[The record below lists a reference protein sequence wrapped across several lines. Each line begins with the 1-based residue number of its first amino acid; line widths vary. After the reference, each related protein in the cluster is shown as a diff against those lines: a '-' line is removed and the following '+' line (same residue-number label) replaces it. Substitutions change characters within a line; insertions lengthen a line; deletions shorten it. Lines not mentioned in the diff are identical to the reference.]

1 MQVLALKYRP
11 KHFSELVGQES
22 VAKTLSLALD
32 NQRLANAYLFSG
44 LRGSGKT
51 SSSRI
56 FARALMCET
65 GPKAVPCDTCIQCQS
80 ALNNHHIDIIEMDGA
95 SNRGID
101 DVRNLIEQTRYKP
114 SFGRYKIF
122 IIDEV
127 HMFTTE
133 AFNALLKTLEEP
145 PSHVKFLLATTD
157 ALKLPATILSRTQHF
172 RFKKIPENSVI
183 SHLKTILEKEQVS
196 YETSA
201 LEKLAHSGQGS
212 LRDTITLLEQAINY
226 CDNAIT
232 ESKVAEMLGAID
244 RSVLEDFFQSLI
256 NQDEA
261 RLQERYAILEN
272 YETESVLEEMMLF
285 LKAKLLSPDS
295 YSILL
300 IERFFKIIMSSL
312 SLLKEGANASFV
324 LLLLKMKFKEAL
336 KLKALDDA
344 ILELEQ
350 SKESVLKPL
359 NQNANASKQ
368 EPKST
373 EKIEQAERI
382 EGTEKKEKL
391 ETRENTETLQ
401 TLMLSAKDRIFHN
414 LFKQVQTLVYERN
427 YELGEVFEKN
437 IRFIDFDSQ
446 TKTLTWES
454 LATDKDK
461 ELLRE
466 RFKIVK
472 SIVDGVFGKGENIK
486 IALKHHLENKSTLE
500 TQEIKDFKISSL
512 REKILPKP
520 TIETTAETKE
530 NDTKEAVGKALQT
543 KENDTKEA
551 VGKALQTKE
560 NDTKEAVGKALQTKE
575 NDTKEAV
582 GKALQTK
589 ENDTKE
595 TKETQPKQA
604 PTALQEFMANHS
616 ELIEE
621 IKSEFEI
628 KSVELL

>member
-56 FARALMCET
+56 FARALMCEE

-196 YETSA
+196 YESSA

-232 ESKVAEMLGAID
+232 ESKVAAMLGAID

-261 RLQERYAILEN
+261 RLKERYTILEN

-350 SKESVLKPL
+350 SKESAFQPL
-359 NQNANASKQ
+359 NQNANAPKQ
-368 EPKST
+368 EFKST
-373 EKIEQAERI
+373 DKIEKP
-382 EGTEKKEKL
+382 EKKESA
-391 ETRENTETLQ
+391 ETPQ
-401 TLMLSAKDRIFHN
+401 TPMLSAKDRIFHN

-427 YELGEVFEKN
+427 YELGAVFEKN

-454 LATDKDK
+454 LATNKDK

-472 SIVDGVFGKGENIK
+472 SIVDGVFGKGESIK
-486 IALKHHLENKSTLE
+486 IALKNHSENKSALE
-500 TQEIKDFKISSL
+500 VVKELKFPYSK
-512 REKILPKP
+512 PKP
-520 TIETTAETKE
+520 TTETTAEMKEKETKEKEIQE
-530 NDTKEAVGKALQT
+530 NDTKEVQ
-543 KENDTKEA
+543 EA
-551 VGKALQTKE
+551 
-560 NDTKEAVGKALQTKE
+560 
-575 NDTKEAV
+575 
-582 GKALQTK
+582 
-589 ENDTKE
+589 
-595 TKETQPKQA
+595 QPKQA

-616 ELIEE
+616 NLIEE

>member
-196 YETSA
+196 YESSA

-272 YETESVLEEMMLF
+272 YETEGVLEEMMLF
-285 LKAKLLSPDS
+285 LKAKLLSPDT

-344 ILELEQ
+344 IVELEQ
-350 SKESVLKPL
+350 TPF
-359 NQNANASKQ
+359 NQSPSISYNAPKQ
-368 EPKST
+368 ESKNIEKR
-373 EKIEQAERI
+373 EKIEQIESIEKRESAE
-382 EGTEKKEKL
+382 TP
-391 ETRENTETLQ
+391 Q
-401 TLMLSAKDRIFHN
+401 TPMLSAKDRIFHN

-427 YELGEVFEKN
+427 YELGAVFEKN

-486 IALKHHLENKSTLE
+486 IALKHHLENKNAPEE
-500 TQEIKDFKISSL
+500 TKEVKEFKFPPL
-512 REKILPKP
+512 KPKL
-520 TIETTAETKE
+520 TTETTAETKE
-530 NDTKEAVGKALQT
+530 KETKEAVGKALQT
-543 KENDTKEA
+543 KENDTKE
-551 VGKALQTKE
+551 VQEKEIKE
-560 NDTKEAVGKALQTKE
+560 NE
-575 NDTKEAV
+575 
-582 GKALQTK
+582 
-589 ENDTKE
+589 TKE
-595 TKETQPKQA
+595 TKEAQPKEA

>member
-56 FARALMCET
+56 FARALMCEE
-65 GPKAVPCDTCIQCQS
+65 GPKAVPCDTCTQCQS

-300 IERFFKIIMSSL
+300 IERFFKIIMSGL

-359 NQNANASKQ
+359 NQNANAFKQ
-368 EPKST
+368 EPKIAD
-373 EKIEQAERI
+373 KIEKPEKRESAE
-382 EGTEKKEKL
+382 TP
-391 ETRENTETLQ
+391 Q
-401 TLMLSAKDRIFHN
+401 TPILSAKDRIFHN

-427 YELGEVFEKN
+427 YELGAVFEKN

-454 LATDKDK
+454 LATHKDK
-461 ELLRE
+461 VLLRE

-486 IALKHHLENKSTLE
+486 IALKNHSENKSALE
-500 TQEIKDFKISSL
+500 EIKEFKFPSL
-512 REKILPKP
+512 KPKP
-520 TIETTAETKE
+520 TTETTAEMKEKETKEAIEKETKE
-530 NDTKEAVGKALQT
+530 NDTKEIQ
-543 KENDTKEA
+543 
-551 VGKALQTKE
+551 
-560 NDTKEAVGKALQTKE
+560 
-575 NDTKEAV
+575 
-582 GKALQTK
+582 
-589 ENDTKE
+589 
-595 TKETQPKQA
+595 ETQPKET
-604 PTALQEFMANHS
+604 PTALQEFMTNHS
-616 ELIEE
+616 DLIEE

>member
-196 YETSA
+196 YENSA

-272 YETESVLEEMMLF
+272 YETEGVLEEMMLF

-344 ILELEQ
+344 IVELEQ
-350 SKESVLKPL
+350 TPF
-359 NQNANASKQ
+359 NQSPSISYNAPKQ
-368 EPKST
+368 EFKGT

-382 EGTEKKEKL
+382 EGTEKREKL
-391 ETRENTETLQ
+391 EKRENTETPQ
-401 TLMLSAKDRIFHN
+401 TPMLSAKDRIFHN

-427 YELGEVFEKN
+427 YELGAVFEKN

-454 LATDKDK
+454 LAADKDK

-472 SIVDGVFGKGENIK
+472 GIVDGVFGKGENIK
-486 IALKHHLENKSTLE
+486 IALKNHLENKKAPEE
-500 TQEIKDFKISSL
+500 TKEFKFPFL
-512 REKILPKP
+512 KP
-520 TIETTAETKE
+520 QPTTETTAETKE
-530 NDTKEAVGKALQT
+530 NEKEAVK
-543 KENDTKEA
+543 KEIKE
-551 VGKALQTKE
+551 KE
-560 NDTKEAVGKALQTKE
+560 VQE
-575 NDTKEAV
+575 NE
-582 GKALQTK
+582 
-589 ENDTKE
+589 TKE
-595 TKETQPKQA
+595 TKEAQPKEA

-616 ELIEE
+616 NLIEE

>member
-56 FARALMCET
+56 FARALMCEE

-196 YETSA
+196 YENSA

-272 YETESVLEEMMLF
+272 YETEGVLEEMMLF

-391 ETRENTETLQ
+391 ETRENTETPQ
-401 TLMLSAKDRIFHN
+401 TPMLSAKDRIFHN

-427 YELGEVFEKN
+427 YELGAVFEKN

-446 TKTLTWES
+446 TKTLIWES
-454 LATDKDK
+454 LATNKDK

-472 SIVDGVFGKGENIK
+472 GIVDGVFGKGENIK
-486 IALKHHLENKSTLE
+486 IALKNHSENKSAREE
-500 TQEIKDFKISSL
+500 TKEVKISSL
-512 REKILPKP
+512 REKISPKP
-520 TIETTAETKE
+520 TTETTAETKE
-530 NDTKEAVGKALQT
+530 
-543 KENDTKEA
+543 
-551 VGKALQTKE
+551 
-560 NDTKEAVGKALQTKE
+560 
-575 NDTKEAV
+575 
-582 GKALQTK
+582 
-589 ENDTKE
+589 KE
-595 TKETQPKQA
+595 TKEKETKEKETKEVQEIQPKEA

-616 ELIEE
+616 NLIEE

>member
-56 FARALMCET
+56 FARALMCEE
-65 GPKAVPCDTCIQCQS
+65 GPKSVPCDTCTQCQS

-101 DVRNLIEQTRYKP
+101 DVRNLIEQTCYKP

-256 NQDEA
+256 NQDEV

-300 IERFFKIIMSSL
+300 IERFFKIIMSGL

-359 NQNANASKQ
+359 NQNANAFKQ
-368 EPKST
+368 ESA
-373 EKIEQAERI
+373 EKIEEPEKRESAE
-382 EGTEKKEKL
+382 TM
-391 ETRENTETLQ
+391 Q
-401 TLMLSAKDRIFHN
+401 TPMLSAKDRIFHN

-427 YELGEVFEKN
+427 YELGAVFEKN

-454 LATDKDK
+454 LATHKDK
-461 ELLRE
+461 EFLRE

-486 IALKHHLENKSTLE
+486 IALKNHSENKSTLE
-500 TQEIKDFKISSL
+500 VVKEFKFPSS
-512 REKILPKP
+512 KPKP
-520 TIETTAETKE
+520 TTETTAEMKE
-530 NDTKEAVGKALQT
+530 SETKEAV
-543 KENDTKEA
+543 E
-551 VGKALQTKE
+551 
-560 NDTKEAVGKALQTKE
+560 
-575 NDTKEAV
+575 
-582 GKALQTK
+582 
-589 ENDTKE
+589 KE
-595 TKETQPKQA
+595 TKEKEVQETQPKET
-604 PTALQEFMANHS
+604 PTALQEFMANNS
-616 ELIEE
+616 NLIEE

>member
-196 YETSA
+196 YENSA

-272 YETESVLEEMMLF
+272 YETEGVLEEMMLF
-285 LKAKLLSPDS
+285 LKAKLLSPDT

-344 ILELEQ
+344 IVELEQ
-350 SKESVLKPL
+350 TPF
-359 NQNANASKQ
+359 NQNPSISYNAPKQ
-368 EPKST
+368 EFKNI
-373 EKIEQAERI
+373 EKREKREQIESI
-382 EGTEKKEKL
+382 EK
-391 ETRENTETLQ
+391 RENTETPQ
-401 TLMLSAKDRIFHN
+401 TPMLSAKDRIFHN

-427 YELGEVFEKN
+427 YELGAVFEKN

-446 TKTLTWES
+446 IKTLTWES

-486 IALKHHLENKSTLE
+486 IALKHHLENKSAPEE
-500 TQEIKDFKISSL
+500 TKEFKFPPL
-512 REKILPKP
+512 KPKP
-520 TIETTAETKE
+520 TTETTAEMKE
-530 NDTKEAVGKALQT
+530 NEKEAVGKALQT
-543 KENDTKEA
+543 KENDTKEIQ
-551 VGKALQTKE
+551 KKE
-560 NDTKEAVGKALQTKE
+560 VQKKEVQ
-575 NDTKEAV
+575 
-582 GKALQTK
+582 
-589 ENDTKE
+589 
-595 TKETQPKQA
+595 ETQPKEA

>member
-56 FARALMCET
+56 FARALMCEE

-196 YETSA
+196 YEASA

-272 YETESVLEEMMLF
+272 YETEGVLEEMMLF

-350 SKESVLKPL
+350 APF
-359 NQNANASKQ
+359 NQSPSISYNAPKQ

-382 EGTEKKEKL
+382 EGTEKKESAEKK
-391 ETRENTETLQ
+391 ENTETPQ
-401 TLMLSAKDRIFHN
+401 TPMLSAKDRIFHN

-427 YELGEVFEKN
+427 YELGAVFEKN
-437 IRFIDFDSQ
+437 ICFIDFDSQ

-472 SIVDGVFGKGENIK
+472 GIVDGVFGKGENIK
-486 IALKHHLENKSTLE
+486 IALKNHSENKSALE
-500 TQEIKDFKISSL
+500 EVKEFKFPYS
-512 REKILPKP
+512 KPKP
-520 TIETTAETKE
+520 TTETTAETKE
-530 NDTKEAVGKALQT
+530 KEIKEAAEKETKEKEVQ
-543 KENDTKEA
+543 ENDTKEI
-551 VGKALQTKE
+551 Q
-560 NDTKEAVGKALQTKE
+560 
-575 NDTKEAV
+575 
-582 GKALQTK
+582 
-589 ENDTKE
+589 
-595 TKETQPKQA
+595 ETQPKEA

-616 ELIEE
+616 NLIEE

>member
-196 YETSA
+196 YESSA

-272 YETESVLEEMMLF
+272 YETEGVLEEMMLF
-285 LKAKLLSPDS
+285 LKAKLLSPDT

-344 ILELEQ
+344 IVELEQ
-350 SKESVLKPL
+350 TPF
-359 NQNANASKQ
+359 NQSPSISYNAPKQ
-368 EPKST
+368 ESKNIEKR
-373 EKIEQAERI
+373 EKIEQIESIEKRESAE
-382 EGTEKKEKL
+382 TP
-391 ETRENTETLQ
+391 Q
-401 TLMLSAKDRIFHN
+401 TPMLSAKDRIFHN

-427 YELGEVFEKN
+427 YELGAVFEKN

-486 IALKHHLENKSTLE
+486 IALKHHLENKNALE
-500 TQEIKDFKISSL
+500 ETKEVKEFKFPPL
-512 REKILPKP
+512 KPKL
-520 TIETTAETKE
+520 TTETTAEMQEKE
-530 NDTKEAVGKALQT
+530 TKEAVRKALQT
-543 KENDTKEA
+543 KENDTKE
-551 VGKALQTKE
+551 VQEKE
-560 NDTKEAVGKALQTKE
+560 IQEA
-575 NDTKEAV
+575 
-582 GKALQTK
+582 
-589 ENDTKE
+589 
-595 TKETQPKQA
+595 QPKEA

>member
-56 FARALMCET
+56 FARALMCEK
-65 GPKAVPCDTCIQCQS
+65 GPKAVPCDTCTQCQS

-300 IERFFKIIMSSL
+300 IERFFKIIMSGL

-359 NQNANASKQ
+359 SQNANAFKQ
-368 EPKST
+368 ESA
-373 EKIEQAERI
+373 EKIERP
-382 EGTEKKEKL
+382 EK
-391 ETRENTETLQ
+391 RESTETPQ
-401 TLMLSAKDRIFHN
+401 TPMLSAKDRIFHN

-427 YELGEVFEKN
+427 YELGAVFEKN

-454 LATDKDK
+454 LATHKDK

-486 IALKHHLENKSTLE
+486 IALKNHSENKSALE
-500 TQEIKDFKISSL
+500 EIKEFKFPSL
-512 REKILPKP
+512 KPKP
-520 TIETTAETKE
+520 TTETTAEMKE
-530 NDTKEAVGKALQT
+530 
-543 KENDTKEA
+543 
-551 VGKALQTKE
+551 
-560 NDTKEAVGKALQTKE
+560 
-575 NDTKEAV
+575 
-582 GKALQTK
+582 
-589 ENDTKE
+589 KE
-595 TKETQPKQA
+595 TKEKEIQETQPKET
-604 PTALQEFMANHS
+604 PTALQEFMANNS
-616 ELIEE
+616 NLIEE

>member
-56 FARALMCET
+56 FARALMCEE

-196 YETSA
+196 YESSA

-256 NQDEA
+256 NQDET
-261 RLQERYAILEN
+261 RLKERYAILEN

-350 SKESVLKPL
+350 TPF
-359 NQNANASKQ
+359 NQSSSISYNAPKQ

-382 EGTEKKEKL
+382 EGTEKKESAEKKENA
-391 ETRENTETLQ
+391 ETPQ
-401 TLMLSAKDRIFHN
+401 TPMLSAKDRIFHN

-427 YELGEVFEKN
+427 YELGAVFEKN

-454 LATDKDK
+454 LAADKDK

-472 SIVDGVFGKGENIK
+472 GIVDSVFGKGENIK
-486 IALKHHLENKSTLE
+486 IALKHHLENKSAPEE
-500 TQEIKDFKISSL
+500 TKEFKFPPL
-512 REKILPKP
+512 KPKP
-520 TIETTAETKE
+520 TTETTAEMKEKEVQKNETKEKEIKE
-530 NDTKEAVGKALQT
+530 NDTKEVQKNEIKEKEI
-543 KENDTKEA
+543 KENE
-551 VGKALQTKE
+551 
-560 NDTKEAVGKALQTKE
+560 
-575 NDTKEAV
+575 
-582 GKALQTK
+582 
-589 ENDTKE
+589 TKE
-595 TKETQPKQA
+595 TKEAQPKEA

>member
-196 YETSA
+196 YESSA

-232 ESKVAEMLGAID
+232 ESKVAAMLGAID

-261 RLQERYAILEN
+261 RLKERYAILEN

-359 NQNANASKQ
+359 NQNANAPKQ
-368 EPKST
+368 EPKSA
-373 EKIEQAERI
+373 EKIEKP
-382 EGTEKKEKL
+382 EKKENA
-391 ETRENTETLQ
+391 ETPQ
-401 TLMLSAKDRIFHN
+401 TPMLSAKDRIFHN

-427 YELGEVFEKN
+427 YELGAVFEKN

-454 LATDKDK
+454 LAIDKDK

-486 IALKHHLENKSTLE
+486 IALKHHLENKSALE
-500 TQEIKDFKISSL
+500 EVKEFKFPYS
-512 REKILPKP
+512 KPKP
-520 TIETTAETKE
+520 TTETTAETKEKEVQKKEIKEKETKEKETKEKETKEKETKE
-530 NDTKEAVGKALQT
+530 NDTKEIQ
-543 KENDTKEA
+543 EA
-551 VGKALQTKE
+551 
-560 NDTKEAVGKALQTKE
+560 
-575 NDTKEAV
+575 
-582 GKALQTK
+582 
-589 ENDTKE
+589 
-595 TKETQPKQA
+595 QPKQA

-616 ELIEE
+616 NLIEE

>member
-56 FARALMCET
+56 FARALMCEE

-196 YETSA
+196 YESSA

-261 RLQERYAILEN
+261 RLKERYAILEN

-344 ILELEQ
+344 IVELEQ
-350 SKESVLKPL
+350 TKESVFQPL
-359 NQNANASKQ
+359 NQNANAPKQ
-368 EPKST
+368 EPKSA
-373 EKIEQAERI
+373 EKIEKP
-382 EGTEKKEKL
+382 EK
-391 ETRENTETLQ
+391 RENAETQQ
-401 TLMLSAKDRIFHN
+401 TPMLSVKDRIFHN

-427 YELGEVFEKN
+427 YELGAVFEKN

-454 LATDKDK
+454 LATNKDK

-472 SIVDGVFGKGENIK
+472 SIVDGVFGKGESIK
-486 IALKHHLENKSTLE
+486 IALKNHLENKSAPEE
-500 TQEIKDFKISSL
+500 TKEVKEFKFPPL
-512 REKILPKP
+512 KP
-520 TIETTAETKE
+520 QPTTETTAETKE
-530 NDTKEAVGKALQT
+530 NEKEAVGKALQT
-543 KENDTKEA
+543 KENDTKEIKEKE
-551 VGKALQTKE
+551 VQEKEIKENETKE
-560 NDTKEAVGKALQTKE
+560 VQ
-575 NDTKEAV
+575 
-582 GKALQTK
+582 
-589 ENDTKE
+589 
-595 TKETQPKQA
+595 ETQPKEA

>member
-56 FARALMCET
+56 FARALMCEE
-65 GPKAVPCDTCIQCQS
+65 GPKAVPCDTCTQCQS

-350 SKESVLKPL
+350 NKESVLKPL
-359 NQNANASKQ
+359 NQNANAFKQ

-373 EKIEQAERI
+373 EKIEKP
-382 EGTEKKEKL
+382 EKKESA
-391 ETRENTETLQ
+391 ETPQ
-401 TLMLSAKDRIFHN
+401 TPMLSAKDRIFHN

-427 YELGEVFEKN
+427 YELGAVFEKN

-454 LATDKDK
+454 LATHKDK

-486 IALKHHLENKSTLE
+486 IALKNHSENKSALE
-500 TQEIKDFKISSL
+500 VVKEFKFPSL
-512 REKILPKP
+512 KPKP
-520 TIETTAETKE
+520 TTETTAETKE
-530 NDTKEAVGKALQT
+530 KES
-543 KENDTKEA
+543 KENDTKEI
-551 VGKALQTKE
+551 Q
-560 NDTKEAVGKALQTKE
+560 
-575 NDTKEAV
+575 
-582 GKALQTK
+582 
-589 ENDTKE
+589 
-595 TKETQPKQA
+595 ETQPKET

-616 ELIEE
+616 DLIEE

>member
-56 FARALMCET
+56 FARALMCEE

-196 YETSA
+196 YESSA

-350 SKESVLKPL
+350 TKESAFQPL
-359 NQNANASKQ
+359 NQNANAPKQ
-368 EPKST
+368 EPKS
-373 EKIEQAERI
+373 AERI
-382 EGTEKKEKL
+382 EGTEKKESAEK
-391 ETRENTETLQ
+391 RENTETPQ
-401 TLMLSAKDRIFHN
+401 TPMLSAKDRIFHN

-427 YELGEVFEKN
+427 YELGAVFEKN

-454 LATDKDK
+454 LATNKDK

-472 SIVDGVFGKGENIK
+472 GIVDGVFGKGENIK
-486 IALKHHLENKSTLE
+486 IALKNHLENKSAREE
-500 TQEIKDFKISSL
+500 TKEIKDFKISSL
-512 REKILPKP
+512 REKISPKP
-520 TIETTAETKE
+520 TTETTAEMKE
-530 NDTKEAVGKALQT
+530 KETKEAVK
-543 KENDTKEA
+543 KEIKE
-551 VGKALQTKE
+551 KE
-560 NDTKEAVGKALQTKE
+560 IQKKEI
-575 NDTKEAV
+575 
-582 GKALQTK
+582 K

-595 TKETQPKQA
+595 TKETQPKEA

>member
-56 FARALMCET
+56 FARALMCEE
-65 GPKAVPCDTCIQCQS
+65 GPKAVPCDTCPQCQS

-312 SLLKEGANASFV
+312 SLLKEGANAGFV

-350 SKESVLKPL
+350 SKESTFQPL
-359 NQNANASKQ
+359 NQNANAFKQ
-368 EPKST
+368 EIT
-373 EKIEQAERI
+373 DKIEKPEKRESAE
-382 EGTEKKEKL
+382 TQ
-391 ETRENTETLQ
+391 Q
-401 TLMLSAKDRIFHN
+401 TPMLSAKDRIFHN

-427 YELGEVFEKN
+427 YELGAVFEKN
-437 IRFIDFDSQ
+437 IRFVDFDSQ

-454 LATDKDK
+454 LATNKDK

-486 IALKHHLENKSTLE
+486 IALKNHSENKSALE
-500 TQEIKDFKISSL
+500 VVKEFKFPFS
-512 REKILPKP
+512 KPKP
-520 TIETTAETKE
+520 TTETMAETKEKEIKE
-530 NDTKEAVGKALQT
+530 NDTKEIQ
-543 KENDTKEA
+543 
-551 VGKALQTKE
+551 
-560 NDTKEAVGKALQTKE
+560 
-575 NDTKEAV
+575 
-582 GKALQTK
+582 
-589 ENDTKE
+589 
-595 TKETQPKQA
+595 ETQPKET

-616 ELIEE
+616 DLIEE

>member
-56 FARALMCET
+56 FARALMCEE
-65 GPKAVPCDTCIQCQS
+65 GPKAVPCDTCTQCQS

-285 LKAKLLSPDS
+285 LKAKLLSPDV

-300 IERFFKIIMSSL
+300 IERFFKIIMSGL

-359 NQNANASKQ
+359 NQNANAFKQ
-368 EPKST
+368 ESKIA
-373 EKIEQAERI
+373 EKIEKPEKREDAE
-382 EGTEKKEKL
+382 TP
-391 ETRENTETLQ
+391 Q
-401 TLMLSAKDRIFHN
+401 TPMLSAKDRIFHN

-427 YELGEVFEKN
+427 YELGAVFEKN
-437 IRFIDFDSQ
+437 IRFVDFDSQ

-454 LATDKDK
+454 LATHKDK

-486 IALKHHLENKSTLE
+486 IALKNHSENKSALE
-500 TQEIKDFKISSL
+500 EIKEFKFPSL
-512 REKILPKP
+512 KPKP
-520 TIETTAETKE
+520 TTETTAETKE
-530 NDTKEAVGKALQT
+530 NDTKEAVEKKAKEKEIQENNT
-543 KENDTKEA
+543 KEI
-551 VGKALQTKE
+551 Q
-560 NDTKEAVGKALQTKE
+560 
-575 NDTKEAV
+575 
-582 GKALQTK
+582 
-589 ENDTKE
+589 
-595 TKETQPKQA
+595 ETQPKET

-616 ELIEE
+616 DLIEE

>member
-56 FARALMCET
+56 FARALMCEE

-196 YETSA
+196 YESSA

-344 ILELEQ
+344 IVELEQ
-350 SKESVLKPL
+350 SKESALKPL
-359 NQNANASKQ
+359 NQNANAPKQ
-368 EPKST
+368 EPKSA

-382 EGTEKKEKL
+382 EGTEKKESAEK
-391 ETRENTETLQ
+391 RENTETSQ
-401 TLMLSAKDRIFHN
+401 TPMLSAKDRIFHN

-427 YELGEVFEKN
+427 YELGAVFEKN

-472 SIVDGVFGKGENIK
+472 GIVDGVFGKGENIK
-486 IALKHHLENKSTLE
+486 IALKNHLENKSAREE
-500 TQEIKDFKISSL
+500 TKEVKDFKISSL

-520 TIETTAETKE
+520 TTETTAEMKEKEVQKNEIKEKEIKE
-530 NDTKEAVGKALQT
+530 NDTKEVQ
-543 KENDTKEA
+543 EA
-551 VGKALQTKE
+551 
-560 NDTKEAVGKALQTKE
+560 
-575 NDTKEAV
+575 
-582 GKALQTK
+582 
-589 ENDTKE
+589 
-595 TKETQPKQA
+595 QPKQA
-604 PTALQEFMANHS
+604 PTALQEFMVNHS

>member
-56 FARALMCET
+56 FARALMCEE
-65 GPKAVPCDTCIQCQS
+65 GPKAVPCDTCTQCQS

-183 SHLKTILEKEQVS
+183 SHLKTILEKEKVS

-285 LKAKLLSPDS
+285 LKAKLLSPDF

-300 IERFFKIIMSSL
+300 IERFFKIIMSAL

-350 SKESVLKPL
+350 NKESVLKPL
-359 NQNANASKQ
+359 NQNANAFKQ
-368 EPKST
+368 EPKIA
-373 EKIEQAERI
+373 EKIEGAEKI
-382 EGTEKKEKL
+382 EKPEKRESA
-391 ETRENTETLQ
+391 ETPQ
-401 TLMLSAKDRIFHN
+401 TPMLSAKDRIFHN

-427 YELGEVFEKN
+427 YELGAVFEKN

-454 LATDKDK
+454 LATHKDK

-486 IALKHHLENKSTLE
+486 IALKNQNKSALE
-500 TQEIKDFKISSL
+500 EIKEFKFPYS
-512 REKILPKP
+512 KPKP
-520 TIETTAETKE
+520 TTETTAETKE
-530 NDTKEAVGKALQT
+530 NETKEAAEKET
-543 KENDTKEA
+543 KEKEIQENDTKE
-551 VGKALQTKE
+551 VQ
-560 NDTKEAVGKALQTKE
+560 
-575 NDTKEAV
+575 
-582 GKALQTK
+582 
-589 ENDTKE
+589 
-595 TKETQPKQA
+595 ETQPKQT

-616 ELIEE
+616 DLIEE

-628 KSVELL
+628 KSVEWL

>member
-56 FARALMCET
+56 FARALMCEE

-232 ESKVAEMLGAID
+232 ESKVAAMLGAID

-256 NQDEA
+256 NQDEV
-261 RLQERYAILEN
+261 RLKERYAILEN

-350 SKESVLKPL
+350 SKENAFQPL
-359 NQNANASKQ
+359 NQNSNAPKQ

-373 EKIEQAERI
+373 ERI
-382 EGTEKKEKL
+382 ERTEKREKPEKKESA
-391 ETRENTETLQ
+391 ETPQ
-401 TLMLSAKDRIFHN
+401 TPMLSAKDRIFHN

-427 YELGEVFEKN
+427 YELGAVFEKN

-454 LATDKDK
+454 LATHKDK

-486 IALKHHLENKSTLE
+486 IALKNHLENKSAPEE
-500 TQEIKDFKISSL
+500 TKEVKDFKISSL
-512 REKILPKP
+512 REKILPKS
-520 TIETTAETKE
+520 TTETTAEMQKKE
-530 NDTKEAVGKALQT
+530 VQKKEVQK
-543 KENDTKEA
+543 KEVQKNEIKE
-551 VGKALQTKE
+551 
-560 NDTKEAVGKALQTKE
+560 
-575 NDTKEAV
+575 
-582 GKALQTK
+582 
-589 ENDTKE
+589 KE
-595 TKETQPKQA
+595 TKEKETKEVQEAQPKQA
-604 PTALQEFMANHS
+604 PTALQEFLANHS
-616 ELIEE
+616 NLIEE

>member
-56 FARALMCET
+56 FARALMCEE
-65 GPKAVPCDTCIQCQS
+65 GPKAVPCDTCTQCQS

-350 SKESVLKPL
+350 TPF
-359 NQNANASKQ
+359 NQSPSISYNAPKQ
-368 EPKST
+368 EPKS
-373 EKIEQAERI
+373 AERI
-382 EGTEKKEKL
+382 EGTEK
-391 ETRENTETLQ
+391 RENTEKIASAETPQ
-401 TLMLSAKDRIFHN
+401 TPMLSAKDRIFHN

-427 YELGEVFEKN
+427 YELGAVFEKN

-472 SIVDGVFGKGENIK
+472 GIVDSVFGKGESIK
-486 IALKHHLENKSTLE
+486 IALNNHLENKSAPLE
-500 TQEIKDFKISSL
+500 EVKEFKICSL
-512 REKILPKP
+512 R
-520 TIETTAETKE
+520 
-530 NDTKEAVGKALQT
+530 
-543 KENDTKEA
+543 
-551 VGKALQTKE
+551 
-560 NDTKEAVGKALQTKE
+560 
-575 NDTKEAV
+575 
-582 GKALQTK
+582 
-589 ENDTKE
+589 
-595 TKETQPKQA
+595 
-604 PTALQEFMANHS
+604 
-616 ELIEE
+616 
-621 IKSEFEI
+621 
-628 KSVELL
+628 

>member
-56 FARALMCET
+56 FARALMCEE

-196 YETSA
+196 YESSA

-350 SKESVLKPL
+350 TPF
-359 NQNANASKQ
+359 NQSPSISYNAPKQ
-368 EPKST
+368 EPKGI
-373 EKIEQAERI
+373 ERIEQAERI
-382 EGTEKKEKL
+382 ERTEKRESAERIGGE
-391 ETRENTETLQ
+391 ETPQ
-401 TLMLSAKDRIFHN
+401 TPMLSAKDRIFHN

-427 YELGEVFEKN
+427 YELGAVFEKN

-472 SIVDGVFGKGENIK
+472 GIVDSVFGKGENIK
-486 IALKHHLENKSTLE
+486 IALKNHLENKSAPEE
-500 TQEIKDFKISSL
+500 TKEVKDFKISSL

-520 TIETTAETKE
+520 TTETTAEMQEKETKEAVKKEIKEKEIQKKEIKE
-530 NDTKEAVGKALQT
+530 NDTKEVQ
-543 KENDTKEA
+543 EI
-551 VGKALQTKE
+551 
-560 NDTKEAVGKALQTKE
+560 
-575 NDTKEAV
+575 
-582 GKALQTK
+582 
-589 ENDTKE
+589 
-595 TKETQPKQA
+595 QPKEA

-616 ELIEE
+616 NLIEE

>member
-56 FARALMCET
+56 FARALMCEE

-196 YETSA
+196 YENSA

-261 RLQERYAILEN
+261 RLKERYAILEN

-344 ILELEQ
+344 IVELEQ
-350 SKESVLKPL
+350 TPF
-359 NQNANASKQ
+359 NQSPSISYNVPKQ
-368 EPKST
+368 EFKGT
-373 EKIEQAERI
+373 ERIEQAERI
-382 EGTEKKEKL
+382 EGTEKIEKL
-391 ETRENTETLQ
+391 EKRENAETPQ
-401 TLMLSAKDRIFHN
+401 TPMLSAKDRIFHN

-427 YELGEVFEKN
+427 YELGAVFEKN

-454 LATDKDK
+454 LATNKDK

-486 IALKHHLENKSTLE
+486 IALKNHLENKSAREE
-500 TQEIKDFKISSL
+500 TKEVKDFKISSL
-512 REKILPKP
+512 KEKVLPKP
-520 TIETTAETKE
+520 TTETTAETKE
-530 NDTKEAVGKALQT
+530 KEVQKNEIKEKEVQ
-543 KENDTKEA
+543 ENDTKE
-551 VGKALQTKE
+551 VQE
-560 NDTKEAVGKALQTKE
+560 I
-575 NDTKEAV
+575 
-582 GKALQTK
+582 
-589 ENDTKE
+589 
-595 TKETQPKQA
+595 QPKEA

-616 ELIEE
+616 NLIEE

>member
-196 YETSA
+196 YESSA

-272 YETESVLEEMMLF
+272 YETEGVLEEMMLF

-344 ILELEQ
+344 IVELEQ
-350 SKESVLKPL
+350 TPF
-359 NQNANASKQ
+359 NQSPSISYNAPKQ
-368 EPKST
+368 EFKGT
-373 EKIEQAERI
+373 EKIEQVERI
-382 EGTEKKEKL
+382 EGTEKREKL
-391 ETRENTETLQ
+391 EKRENTEAPQ
-401 TLMLSAKDRIFHN
+401 TPMLSAKDRIFHN

-427 YELGEVFEKN
+427 YELGAVFEKN
-437 IRFIDFDSQ
+437 IRLIDFDSQ

-472 SIVDGVFGKGENIK
+472 SIVDGVFGKGESIK
-486 IALKHHLENKSTLE
+486 IALKNHLENKNAPEE
-500 TQEIKDFKISSL
+500 TKEVKDFKISSL
-512 REKILPKP
+512 REKILPQP
-520 TIETTAETKE
+520 TTETMAETKE
-530 NDTKEAVGKALQT
+530 NEKEAVGKALQT
-543 KENDTKEA
+543 KENETKE
-551 VGKALQTKE
+551 VQKNETKE
-560 NDTKEAVGKALQTKE
+560 VQ
-575 NDTKEAV
+575 
-582 GKALQTK
+582 
-589 ENDTKE
+589 
-595 TKETQPKQA
+595 ETQPKEA

>member
-56 FARALMCET
+56 FARALMCEE

-196 YETSA
+196 YESSA

-261 RLQERYAILEN
+261 RLKERYAILEN

-344 ILELEQ
+344 IVELEQ
-350 SKESVLKPL
+350 TPF
-359 NQNANASKQ
+359 NQNPNISYNAPKQ
-368 EPKST
+368 EFKST

-382 EGTEKKEKL
+382 EGTEKKESAEKK
-391 ETRENTETLQ
+391 ENTETPQ
-401 TLMLSAKDRIFHN
+401 TPMLSAKDRIFHN

-427 YELGEVFEKN
+427 YELGAVFEKN

-454 LATDKDK
+454 LVTDKDK

-486 IALKHHLENKSTLE
+486 IALKNHLENKSAREE
-500 TQEIKDFKISSL
+500 TKEVKDFKISSL
-512 REKILPKP
+512 REKISPKP
-520 TIETTAETKE
+520 TTETTAEMKE
-530 NDTKEAVGKALQT
+530 NEKEAVGKALQT
-543 KENDTKEA
+543 KENDTKE
-551 VGKALQTKE
+551 VKEKEVQEKEIKE
-560 NDTKEAVGKALQTKE
+560 NDTKEIQ
-575 NDTKEAV
+575 
-582 GKALQTK
+582 
-589 ENDTKE
+589 
-595 TKETQPKQA
+595 ETQPKQT

>member
-11 KHFSELVGQES
+11 KHFSELIGQES

-56 FARALMCET
+56 FARALMCEE

-196 YETSA
+196 YEGSA

-350 SKESVLKPL
+350 TPF
-359 NQNANASKQ
+359 NQNPSISYNAPKQ

-373 EKIEQAERI
+373 ERIEQAERI
-382 EGTEKKEKL
+382 ENAEAP
-391 ETRENTETLQ
+391 Q
-401 TLMLSAKDRIFHN
+401 TPMLSAKDRIFHN

-427 YELGEVFEKN
+427 YELGAVFEKN

-472 SIVDGVFGKGENIK
+472 SIVDSVFGKGENIK
-486 IALKHHLENKSTLE
+486 IALKHHLENKSAPEE
-500 TQEIKDFKISSL
+500 TKEVKDFKISSL
-512 REKILPKP
+512 REKILPQP
-520 TIETTAETKE
+520 TTETTAEIQEKE
-530 NDTKEAVGKALQT
+530 TKEAVK
-543 KENDTKEA
+543 KEIKE
-551 VGKALQTKE
+551 KE
-560 NDTKEAVGKALQTKE
+560 VQ
-575 NDTKEAV
+575 
-582 GKALQTK
+582 
-589 ENDTKE
+589 
-595 TKETQPKQA
+595 ETQPKEA

>member
-56 FARALMCET
+56 FARALMCEE

-196 YETSA
+196 YESSA

-285 LKAKLLSPDS
+285 LKAKLLSPDT

-350 SKESVLKPL
+350 SKESTLKPL
-359 NQNANASKQ
+359 NQNANAPKQ
-368 EPKST
+368 EPKSA
-373 EKIEQAERI
+373 EKIEKPEKR
-382 EGTEKKEKL
+382 ESTEKKENA
-391 ETRENTETLQ
+391 ETPQ
-401 TLMLSAKDRIFHN
+401 TPMLSAKDRIFHN

-427 YELGEVFEKN
+427 YELGAVFEKN

-454 LATDKDK
+454 LATNKDK

-472 SIVDGVFGKGENIK
+472 SIVDGVFGKGESIK
-486 IALKHHLENKSTLE
+486 IALKNHSENKST
-500 TQEIKDFKISSL
+500 
-512 REKILPKP
+512 REVVKELKFPYSKPKP
-520 TIETTAETKE
+520 TTETTAETKE
-530 NDTKEAVGKALQT
+530 KETKEKET
-543 KENDTKEA
+543 KEKEVQENDTKEI
-551 VGKALQTKE
+551 Q
-560 NDTKEAVGKALQTKE
+560 
-575 NDTKEAV
+575 
-582 GKALQTK
+582 
-589 ENDTKE
+589 
-595 TKETQPKQA
+595 ETQPKEA

>member
-56 FARALMCET
+56 FARALMCEE

-261 RLQERYAILEN
+261 RLKERYAILEN

-285 LKAKLLSPDS
+285 LKAKLLSPDF

-350 SKESVLKPL
+350 TKESAFQPI
-359 NQNANASKQ
+359 NQNANTPKQ
-368 EPKST
+368 EPKSA
-373 EKIEQAERI
+373 EKIEKP
-382 EGTEKKEKL
+382 EKKENA
-391 ETRENTETLQ
+391 ETPQ
-401 TLMLSAKDRIFHN
+401 TPMLSAKDRIFHN

-427 YELGEVFEKN
+427 YELGAVFEKN

-454 LATDKDK
+454 LAANKDK

-472 SIVDGVFGKGENIK
+472 SIVDGVFGKGESIK
-486 IALKHHLENKSTLE
+486 IALKNHSENKNALE
-500 TQEIKDFKISSL
+500 VVKEFKFPSL
-512 REKILPKP
+512 KPKP
-520 TIETTAETKE
+520 TTETTAETKE
-530 NDTKEAVGKALQT
+530 KEIQKNEIKEKEVQ
-543 KENDTKEA
+543 ENDTKE
-551 VGKALQTKE
+551 VQ
-560 NDTKEAVGKALQTKE
+560 
-575 NDTKEAV
+575 
-582 GKALQTK
+582 
-589 ENDTKE
+589 
-595 TKETQPKQA
+595 ETQPKEA

-616 ELIEE
+616 NLIEE

>member
-80 ALNNHHIDIIEMDGA
+80 ALNNHHIDVIEMDGA

-196 YETSA
+196 YEASA

-232 ESKVAEMLGAID
+232 ESKVAAMLGAID

-350 SKESVLKPL
+350 TPF
-359 NQNANASKQ
+359 NQNPSISYNAPKQ
-368 EPKST
+368 EPKSA
-373 EKIEQAERI
+373 EKIEKPEKKESAERI
-382 EGTEKKEKL
+382 ESA
-391 ETRENTETLQ
+391 ETPQ
-401 TLMLSAKDRIFHN
+401 TPMLSAKDRIFHN

-427 YELGEVFEKN
+427 YELGAVFEKN

-454 LATDKDK
+454 LAADKDK

-472 SIVDGVFGKGENIK
+472 GIVDGVFGNGENIK
-486 IALKHHLENKSTLE
+486 IALKHHLENKSALE
-500 TQEIKDFKISSL
+500 ETKEIKISSL
-512 REKILPKP
+512 REKILPQP
-520 TIETTAETKE
+520 TTETMAEMKEKEVQKNEIKEKEIKE
-530 NDTKEAVGKALQT
+530 NDTKEIQ
-543 KENDTKEA
+543 
-551 VGKALQTKE
+551 
-560 NDTKEAVGKALQTKE
+560 
-575 NDTKEAV
+575 
-582 GKALQTK
+582 
-589 ENDTKE
+589 
-595 TKETQPKQA
+595 ETQPKQA

>member
-196 YETSA
+196 YESSA

-232 ESKVAEMLGAID
+232 ESKVAAMLGAID

-261 RLQERYAILEN
+261 RLKERYAILEN

-344 ILELEQ
+344 IVELEQ

-359 NQNANASKQ
+359 NQNANAPKQ

-382 EGTEKKEKL
+382 ERTEK
-391 ETRENTETLQ
+391 RENAETPQ
-401 TLMLSAKDRIFHN
+401 TPMLSAKDRIFHN

-427 YELGEVFEKN
+427 YELGAVFEKN
-437 IRFIDFDSQ
+437 IHFIDFDSQ

-454 LATDKDK
+454 LATNKDK

-486 IALKHHLENKSTLE
+486 IALKHHLENKSAPE
-500 TQEIKDFKISSL
+500 TQEVKEFKFPFL
-512 REKILPKP
+512 KPKP
-520 TIETTAETKE
+520 TTETTAEMKE
-530 NDTKEAVGKALQT
+530 NGKEAVK
-543 KENDTKEA
+543 KEIKE
-551 VGKALQTKE
+551 KE
-560 NDTKEAVGKALQTKE
+560 VQKN
-575 NDTKEAV
+575 
-582 GKALQTK
+582 
-589 ENDTKE
+589 E
-595 TKETQPKQA
+595 TKEVQEAQPKEA
-604 PTALQEFMANHS
+604 PTALQEFMVNHS
-616 ELIEE
+616 NLIEE

>member
-56 FARALMCET
+56 FARALMCEE

-285 LKAKLLSPDS
+285 LKAKLLSPDF

-350 SKESVLKPL
+350 TPF
-359 NQNANASKQ
+359 NQNPSISYNDSKQ
-368 EPKST
+368 EPKS
-373 EKIEQAERI
+373 
-382 EGTEKKEKL
+382 TEKKEKL

-401 TLMLSAKDRIFHN
+401 TPMLSAKDRIFHN

-427 YELGEVFEKN
+427 YELGAVFEKN

-454 LATDKDK
+454 LAADKDK

-472 SIVDGVFGKGENIK
+472 SIVDGVFGKGESIK
-486 IALKHHLENKSTLE
+486 IALKNHSENKSAREE
-500 TQEIKDFKISSL
+500 TKEIKDFKISSL

-520 TIETTAETKE
+520 TTETTAEMKEKETKEKEIQE
-530 NDTKEAVGKALQT
+530 NDTKEVQ
-543 KENDTKEA
+543 EA
-551 VGKALQTKE
+551 
-560 NDTKEAVGKALQTKE
+560 
-575 NDTKEAV
+575 
-582 GKALQTK
+582 
-589 ENDTKE
+589 
-595 TKETQPKQA
+595 QPKQA

-616 ELIEE
+616 NLIEE

>member
-56 FARALMCET
+56 FARALMCEE
-65 GPKAVPCDTCIQCQS
+65 GPKSVPCDTCAQCQS

-261 RLQERYAILEN
+261 RLQERYAVLEN

-300 IERFFKIIMSSL
+300 IERFFKIIMSGL

-350 SKESVLKPL
+350 SKESALKPL
-359 NQNANASKQ
+359 SQNANSFKQ
-368 EPKST
+368 EST
-373 EKIEQAERI
+373 EKIEKPEKRESAE
-382 EGTEKKEKL
+382 TP
-391 ETRENTETLQ
+391 Q
-401 TLMLSAKDRIFHN
+401 TPMLSAKDRIFHN

-427 YELGEVFEKN
+427 YELGAVFEKN

-454 LATDKDK
+454 LATHKDK

-486 IALKHHLENKSTLE
+486 IALKNHSENKSALE
-500 TQEIKDFKISSL
+500 VVKEFKFPSL
-512 REKILPKP
+512 KPKP
-520 TIETTAETKE
+520 TTETTAEMKEKETKEAIEKETKE
-530 NDTKEAVGKALQT
+530 NDTKEIQ
-543 KENDTKEA
+543 
-551 VGKALQTKE
+551 
-560 NDTKEAVGKALQTKE
+560 
-575 NDTKEAV
+575 
-582 GKALQTK
+582 
-589 ENDTKE
+589 
-595 TKETQPKQA
+595 ETQPKET

-616 ELIEE
+616 NLIEE

>member
-56 FARALMCET
+56 FARALMCEE

-145 PSHVKFLLATTD
+145 PSYVKFLLATTD

-196 YETSA
+196 YESSA

-272 YETESVLEEMMLF
+272 YETEGVLEEMMLF
-285 LKAKLLSPDS
+285 LKAKLLSPDT

-344 ILELEQ
+344 IVELEQ
-350 SKESVLKPL
+350 APF
-359 NQNANASKQ
+359 NQSPSISYNAPKQ
-368 EPKST
+368 EPKS
-373 EKIEQAERI
+373 AERI
-382 EGTEKKEKL
+382 EGTEKRESA
-391 ETRENTETLQ
+391 ETPQ
-401 TLMLSAKDRIFHN
+401 TPMLSAKDRIFHN

-427 YELGEVFEKN
+427 YELGAVFEKN

-454 LATDKDK
+454 LAADKDK

-486 IALKHHLENKSTLE
+486 IALKHHLENKNAPEE
-500 TQEIKDFKISSL
+500 TKEFKFPPL
-512 REKILPKP
+512 KP
-520 TIETTAETKE
+520 QPTTETTVETKE
-530 NDTKEAVGKALQT
+530 NEKEAVGKALQT
-543 KENDTKEA
+543 KENDTKE
-551 VGKALQTKE
+551 VQE
-560 NDTKEAVGKALQTKE
+560 NE
-575 NDTKEAV
+575 
-582 GKALQTK
+582 
-589 ENDTKE
+589 TKE
-595 TKETQPKQA
+595 TKEAQPKEA

>member
-196 YETSA
+196 YESSA

-272 YETESVLEEMMLF
+272 YETEGVLEEMMLF

-344 ILELEQ
+344 IVELEQ
-350 SKESVLKPL
+350 TPF
-359 NQNANASKQ
+359 NQSPSISYNAPKQ
-368 EPKST
+368 EFKGT

-382 EGTEKKEKL
+382 EGTEKRESAEKKASA
-391 ETRENTETLQ
+391 ETPQ
-401 TLMLSAKDRIFHN
+401 TPMLSAKDRIFHN

-427 YELGEVFEKN
+427 YELGAVFEKN

-454 LATDKDK
+454 LAADKDK

-486 IALKHHLENKSTLE
+486 IALKHHLENKSTPEE
-500 TQEIKDFKISSL
+500 TKEVKEFKFPFL
-512 REKILPKP
+512 KP
-520 TIETTAETKE
+520 QPTTETTAETKE
-530 NDTKEAVGKALQT
+530 NEKEAVGKALQT

-551 VGKALQTKE
+551 QENETKE
-560 NDTKEAVGKALQTKE
+560 VQ
-575 NDTKEAV
+575 
-582 GKALQTK
+582 
-589 ENDTKE
+589 
-595 TKETQPKQA
+595 ETQPKEA
-604 PTALQEFMANHS
+604 PTVLQEFMANHS

>member
-11 KHFSELVGQES
+11 KHFSELIGQES

-56 FARALMCET
+56 FARALMCEE
-65 GPKAVPCDTCIQCQS
+65 GPKAVPCDTCTQCQS

-359 NQNANASKQ
+359 NQNANAFKQ
-368 EPKST
+368 ESAD
-373 EKIEQAERI
+373 KIERPEKRESAE
-382 EGTEKKEKL
+382 TPP
-391 ETRENTETLQ
+391 
-401 TLMLSAKDRIFHN
+401 MLSAKDRIFHN

-427 YELGEVFEKN
+427 YELGAVFEKN

-454 LATDKDK
+454 LATHKDK

-486 IALKHHLENKSTLE
+486 IALKNHSENKSTLE
-500 TQEIKDFKISSL
+500 EIKEFKFPFS
-512 REKILPKP
+512 KPKP
-520 TIETTAETKE
+520 TTETTAETKE
-530 NDTKEAVGKALQT
+530 KETKEVQ
-543 KENDTKEA
+543 ENDTKE
-551 VGKALQTKE
+551 KEIQKNETKE
-560 NDTKEAVGKALQTKE
+560 VQ
-575 NDTKEAV
+575 
-582 GKALQTK
+582 
-589 ENDTKE
+589 
-595 TKETQPKQA
+595 ETQPKET
-604 PTALQEFMANHS
+604 PTALQEFMANNS
-616 ELIEE
+616 DLIEE

>member
-196 YETSA
+196 YESSA

-261 RLQERYAILEN
+261 RLKERYAILEN

-359 NQNANASKQ
+359 NQNANAPKQ
-368 EPKST
+368 EPKS
-373 EKIEQAERI
+373 AERI
-382 EGTEKKEKL
+382 EGTEKKESAEKKENA
-391 ETRENTETLQ
+391 ETPQ
-401 TLMLSAKDRIFHN
+401 TPMLSAKDRIFHN

-427 YELGEVFEKN
+427 YELGAVFEKN

-454 LATDKDK
+454 LATNKDK

-486 IALKHHLENKSTLE
+486 IALKHHLENKSAREE
-500 TQEIKDFKISSL
+500 TKEVKDFKISSL
-512 REKILPKP
+512 RKKILPQP
-520 TIETTAETKE
+520 TTETTAEMKEKETKEAAEKEIKE
-530 NDTKEAVGKALQT
+530 NDTKEVQ
-543 KENDTKEA
+543 
-551 VGKALQTKE
+551 
-560 NDTKEAVGKALQTKE
+560 
-575 NDTKEAV
+575 
-582 GKALQTK
+582 
-589 ENDTKE
+589 
-595 TKETQPKQA
+595 ETQPKET

>member
-56 FARALMCET
+56 FARALMCEE
-65 GPKAVPCDTCIQCQS
+65 GPKAVPCDTCTQCQS

-196 YETSA
+196 YESSA

-261 RLQERYAILEN
+261 RLKERYAILEN

-350 SKESVLKPL
+350 SKESVFQPL
-359 NQNANASKQ
+359 NQNANAPKQ
-368 EPKST
+368 EPKS
-373 EKIEQAERI
+373 AERI
-382 EGTEKKEKL
+382 EGAEKIEKPEKREGTEKREGA
-391 ETRENTETLQ
+391 ETPQ
-401 TLMLSAKDRIFHN
+401 TPMLSAKDRIFHN

-427 YELGEVFEKN
+427 YELGAVFEKN

-454 LATDKDK
+454 LATNKDK

-472 SIVDGVFGKGENIK
+472 GIVDGVFGKGENIK
-486 IALKHHLENKSTLE
+486 IALKHHLENKSAREE
-500 TQEIKDFKISSL
+500 TKEIKISSL

-520 TIETTAETKE
+520 TTETTAETKE
-530 NDTKEAVGKALQT
+530 KEIKEAAEKETKEKET
-543 KENDTKEA
+543 KEKEVQENDTKE
-551 VGKALQTKE
+551 VQ
-560 NDTKEAVGKALQTKE
+560 
-575 NDTKEAV
+575 
-582 GKALQTK
+582 
-589 ENDTKE
+589 
-595 TKETQPKQA
+595 ETQPKEA

-616 ELIEE
+616 NLIEE

>member
-56 FARALMCET
+56 FARALMCEE
-65 GPKAVPCDTCIQCQS
+65 GPKAVPCDTCTQCQS

-183 SHLKTILEKEQVS
+183 SHLKTILEKERVS

-285 LKAKLLSPDS
+285 LKAKLLSPDT

-300 IERFFKIIMSSL
+300 IERFFKIIMSGL

-350 SKESVLKPL
+350 SKESALKPL
-359 NQNANASKQ
+359 NQNANAFKQ
-368 EPKST
+368 ESKSAEEIKKP
-373 EKIEQAERI
+373 EK
-382 EGTEKKEKL
+382 
-391 ETRENTETLQ
+391 RENAETPQ
-401 TLMLSAKDRIFHN
+401 TPMLSAKDRIFHN

-427 YELGEVFEKN
+427 YELGAVFEKN
-437 IRFIDFDSQ
+437 IRFVDFDSQ

-454 LATDKDK
+454 LATHKDK

-472 SIVDGVFGKGENIK
+472 SIIDGVFGKGENIK
-486 IALKHHLENKSTLE
+486 IALKNHSENKSALE
-500 TQEIKDFKISSL
+500 VVKEFKFPSL
-512 REKILPKP
+512 KPKP
-520 TIETTAETKE
+520 TTETTAETKE
-530 NDTKEAVGKALQT
+530 KDTKEAVEKET
-543 KENDTKEA
+543 KEKEVQKNDTKE
-551 VGKALQTKE
+551 VQ
-560 NDTKEAVGKALQTKE
+560 
-575 NDTKEAV
+575 
-582 GKALQTK
+582 
-589 ENDTKE
+589 
-595 TKETQPKQA
+595 ETQPKKT
-604 PTALQEFMANHS
+604 PTALQEFMANNS
-616 ELIEE
+616 DLIEE

>member
-56 FARALMCET
+56 FARALMCEE
-65 GPKAVPCDTCIQCQS
+65 GPKAVPCDTCTQCQS

-256 NQDEA
+256 NQDEV

-300 IERFFKIIMSSL
+300 IERFFKIIMSGL

-359 NQNANASKQ
+359 NQNANAPKQ
-368 EPKST
+368 EPKSS
-373 EKIEQAERI
+373 EKIEKPEKRESAE
-382 EGTEKKEKL
+382 TP
-391 ETRENTETLQ
+391 Q
-401 TLMLSAKDRIFHN
+401 TPMLSAKDRIFHN

-427 YELGEVFEKN
+427 YELGAVFEKN

-454 LATDKDK
+454 LATNKDK

-486 IALKHHLENKSTLE
+486 IALKNHSENKSALE
-500 TQEIKDFKISSL
+500 EIKEFKFPSL
-512 REKILPKP
+512 KPKP
-520 TIETTAETKE
+520 TTETTAETKE
-530 NDTKEAVGKALQT
+530 NET
-543 KENDTKEA
+543 KENDTKEI
-551 VGKALQTKE
+551 Q
-560 NDTKEAVGKALQTKE
+560 
-575 NDTKEAV
+575 
-582 GKALQTK
+582 
-589 ENDTKE
+589 
-595 TKETQPKQA
+595 ETQPKET
-604 PTALQEFMANHS
+604 PTALQEFMTNHS
-616 ELIEE
+616 DLIEE
-621 IKSEFEI
+621 IKNEFEI

>member
-56 FARALMCET
+56 FARALMCEE
-65 GPKAVPCDTCIQCQS
+65 GPKAVPCDTCTQCQS

-300 IERFFKIIMSSL
+300 IERFFKIIMSGL

-350 SKESVLKPL
+350 SKESALKPL
-359 NQNANASKQ
+359 NQNANAFKQ
-368 EPKST
+368 ESA
-373 EKIEQAERI
+373 EKIEKPEKRESAE
-382 EGTEKKEKL
+382 TP
-391 ETRENTETLQ
+391 Q
-401 TLMLSAKDRIFHN
+401 TPMLSAKDRIFHN

-427 YELGEVFEKN
+427 YELGAVFEKN
-437 IRFIDFDSQ
+437 IRFVDFDSQ

-454 LATDKDK
+454 LATHKDK

-486 IALKHHLENKSTLE
+486 IALKNHSENKSAKE
-500 TQEIKDFKISSL
+500 VVKEFKFPSL
-512 REKILPKP
+512 KPKP
-520 TIETTAETKE
+520 TTETTAETKE
-530 NDTKEAVGKALQT
+530 KEAKKAVEKETKENEVQENDT
-543 KENDTKEA
+543 KENDTKE
-551 VGKALQTKE
+551 
-560 NDTKEAVGKALQTKE
+560 NDTKEVQ
-575 NDTKEAV
+575 
-582 GKALQTK
+582 
-589 ENDTKE
+589 
-595 TKETQPKQA
+595 ETQPKEA
-604 PTALQEFMANHS
+604 PTALQEFMANNS
-616 ELIEE
+616 NLIEE